1 MAEKIKIGITG
12 GIGGGKSTVAEIFRK
27 NGITVFDADQV
38 AKDLMTNDEEIRSAI
53 IELFGEDAYI
63 DGELNT
69 KLIAEMIFNNPD
81 LKEGLEEI
89 VHPAVI
95 AELGLLMESELK
107 EKDIVAVESALLFEA
122 KMPKLFDY
130 IFAVTADEETRIK
143 RVMERDGVT
152 EEEVRKR
159 MESQMPENE
168 KAGKSDFVFENNG
181 DLKQLVENVVFIL
194 NLIKRIPKPQEEF
207 EQQPQ
212 V

>member
-107 EKDIVAVESALLFEA
+107 EKDIVAVEAALLFEA

-143 RVMERDGVT
+143 RVMERDGIT